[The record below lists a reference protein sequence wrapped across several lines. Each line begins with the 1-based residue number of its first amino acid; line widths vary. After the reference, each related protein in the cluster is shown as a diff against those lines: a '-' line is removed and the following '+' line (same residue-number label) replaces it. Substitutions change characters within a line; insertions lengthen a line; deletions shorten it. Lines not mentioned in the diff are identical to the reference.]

1 LNYIT
6 LKDSKRFSLLSG
18 DKNKIHI
25 NRKFAKNFFFKKP
38 IVHGINL
45 LILALIKYIGNK
57 KKIEITSIKT
67 DFKNYCLNNEKF
79 SIILKKNIIYLKNKL
94 NNKIKIQIHHS
105 KLNAFSIKYKNKKT
119 FKKIINFYN
128 AKKIIILNNIDLI
141 RHLLFISRYI
151 GNIKPGS
158 GALIH
163 SINTTKIN
171 HDNYSNKIIKI
182 KKIINNIYSIKL
194 LNYGFSSTIIS
205 SKLIPLIFNKKK
217 YGISKKVIKKIKH
230 KRILF
235 FGISGDVSKS
245 IILTIRKAKP
255 EILGYSF
262 HNNKISVKEIR
273 KIEQLLKINKPHYI
287 FYLSSPPIMNDTQNN
302 SALYNIYND
311 IYSIKFKIILNL
323 LHKNKIKSKIFYPS
337 SIFLN
342 NKKKYL
348 RLKSYLR
355 AKDNAE
361 KVCLRHPYSKFIK
374 CFRLPQFK
382 TGSNYNILGSYNGI
396 ETYKIRKYLVKFF

>member
-1 LNYIT
+1 
-6 LKDSKRFSLLSG
+6 
-18 DKNKIHI
+18 
-25 NRKFAKNFFFKKP
+25 
-38 IVHGINL
+38 
-45 LILALIKYIGNK
+45 LIKYIGNK

-217 YGISKKVIKKIKH
+217 YGISKKVIK
-230 KRILF
+230 
-235 FGISGDVSKS
+235 
-245 IILTIRKAKP
+245 
-255 EILGYSF
+255 
-262 HNNKISVKEIR
+262 
-273 KIEQLLKINKPHYI
+273 
-287 FYLSSPPIMNDTQNN
+287 
-302 SALYNIYND
+302 
-311 IYSIKFKIILNL
+311 
-323 LHKNKIKSKIFYPS
+323 
-337 SIFLN
+337 
-342 NKKKYL
+342 
-348 RLKSYLR
+348 
-355 AKDNAE
+355 
-361 KVCLRHPYSKFIK
+361 
-374 CFRLPQFK
+374 
-382 TGSNYNILGSYNGI
+382 
-396 ETYKIRKYLVKFF
+396 